1 MPVNSWMNVIAA
13 SGVVNN
19 SLHVLLSRPG
29 SPVGNGVVTYAWC
42 DPTFSVIGTKVI
54 DLSPLPV
61 RMASK
66 ILQLGT
72 ETAIVF
78 ADGTVAAFP
87 IPA

>member
-1 MPVNSWMNVIAA
+1 
-13 SGVVNN
+13 VVNN

-42 DPTFSVIGTKVI
+42 DPTFTVIGTKGI

-72 ETAIVF
+72 EAAIVF